1 MNIVIRSSKTVR
13 REVRPGCPLYCF
25 TYSRSFS
32 NHFHLPIFCCRATC
46 RGLNFSA
53 KVICPSQSCQ
63 CRCSAASEPQK
74 SSSPLSSVFLR
85 ISLVRL
91 FLPPSECRKNH
102 PDGRKQAEQREIKNK
117 VKYELRQIK
126 ITGSQRGSHRN
137 RNENQGAGQ
146 KGYTRGKSR
155 IVPIFGFRWHQ
166 GSVEHRHRP
175 THRRQ
180 HGRTNP

>member
-13 REVRPGCPLYCF
+13 CEVRPGCPLHCF
-25 TYSRSFS
+25 TYSLSFS
-32 NHFHLPIFCCRATC
+32 NHFHLPIFRCRATC

-91 FLPPSECRKNH
+91 FLSPSECRKNH
-102 PDGRKQAEQREIKNK
+102 PDGRKQAEQWEKTRLKRTEIPMRTKRCIAPRLRGCVTLSARRTKQIALTYREAA
-117 VKYELRQIK
+117 ESGG
-126 ITGSQRGSHRN
+126 TG
-137 RNENQGAGQ
+137 
-146 KGYTRGKSR
+146 
-155 IVPIFGFRWHQ
+155 
-166 GSVEHRHRP
+166 
-175 THRRQ
+175 
-180 HGRTNP
+180 